1 MTQMTTHPTDHTV
14 RQLSSDDAEA
24 FRALRLESL
33 RVHPEAFGAS
43 YEEEC
48 DLPLSD
54 FQTQLDRFTVFGGFV
69 GASLAGIAMLQRNA
83 QKKRQHVAMIWG
95 MYVREEQRGTG
106 LARSILDAVIARAEQ
121 EVDQLEL
128 YVAVSNPRANRLYQ
142 ALGFERFGVMRRSL
156 RVGGVDHDA
165 DMMVKIF
172 R

>member
-1 MTQMTTHPTDHTV
+1 MTQTLTHSTDHTV
-14 RQLSSDDAEA
+14 RQLASDDAPA

-33 RVHPEAFGAS
+33 HAHPEAFGAS

-54 FQTQLDRFTVFGGFV
+54 FVAQLDRFTVFGGFV

-83 QKKRQHVAMIWG
+83 QKKRQHVAMVWG
-95 MYVREEQRGTG
+95 MYVRDEQRGTG

-142 ALGFERFGVMRRSL
+142 TLGFERFGVMRRSL
-156 RVGGVDHDA
+156 RVGGVDYDA